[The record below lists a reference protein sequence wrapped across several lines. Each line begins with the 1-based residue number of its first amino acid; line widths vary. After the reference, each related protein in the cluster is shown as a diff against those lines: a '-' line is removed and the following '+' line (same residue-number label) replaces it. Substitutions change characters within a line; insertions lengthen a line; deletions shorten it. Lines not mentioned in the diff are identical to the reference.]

1 MLQALELRGTRR
13 APRSQPRYWAA
24 VRDESFSDPALLLPP
39 EVIAQRIVE
48 DVTTAIEA
56 FAAVAAELGDR
67 SRDDLSGA
75 VDDKGGADPVQAL
88 IPEET
93 AG

>member
-1 MLQALELRGTRR
+1 
-13 APRSQPRYWAA
+13 
-24 VRDESFSDPALLLPP
+24 LLPPP
-39 EVIAQRIVE
+39 EVIAQQIVE
-48 DVTTAIEA
+48 DATAAIEA

-75 VDDKGGADPVQAL
+75 VDDERGADPVEAVL
-88 IPEET
+88 PEET